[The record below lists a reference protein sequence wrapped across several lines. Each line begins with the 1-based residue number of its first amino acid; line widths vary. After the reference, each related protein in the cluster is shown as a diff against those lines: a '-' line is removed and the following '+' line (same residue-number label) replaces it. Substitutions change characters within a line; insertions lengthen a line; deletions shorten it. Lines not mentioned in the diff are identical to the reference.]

1 MELVEGIT
9 ENYLIMHIE
18 RDENDL
24 ITKVLDT
31 EGCEVEKQMLAHSF
45 LASGCEGGFTYKGE
59 FIEMDDYYQFR
70 KDKAARHQRF
80 KSRKLPKM
88 VKPSHSTGDTL
99 SSPKCSGTVRTT
111 GTPANETDNK

>member
-9 ENYLIMHIE
+9 ENYLIMHIK
-18 RDENDL
+18 RNDL
-24 ITKVLDT
+24 GAIEKVIDA
-31 EGCEVEKQMLAHSF
+31 EGNEIEKQMLAHSF
-45 LASGCEGGFTYKGE
+45 LASGCDGGFTYKGE

-88 VKPSHSTGDTL
+88 VKPTRSNHSTG
-99 SSPKCSGTVRTT
+99 SGTTDSGT
-111 GTPANETDNK
+111 GKVKN